1 MAKHYV
7 KKEGSCYRPLR
18 TSSPDGEGDTMEDWS
33 EARMERSKRGA
44 SGLVVTL
51 APGCAFPTY
60 VLGRRQ
66 SRPVFIS
73 NKISKPKGTEYV
85 VTQGSDLGARTGF
98 GGDPQEHRG

>member
-1 MAKHYV
+1 
-7 KKEGSCYRPLR
+7 
-18 TSSPDGEGDTMEDWS
+18 
-33 EARMERSKRGA
+33 MERSKRGA

-73 NKISKPKGTEYV
+73 NKFSKLKGTEYV
-85 VTQGSDLGARTGF
+85 VTQGSDLGARAGF
-98 GGDPQEHRG
+98 AGGGPLRNTGGDGIADQKRRWSEAL